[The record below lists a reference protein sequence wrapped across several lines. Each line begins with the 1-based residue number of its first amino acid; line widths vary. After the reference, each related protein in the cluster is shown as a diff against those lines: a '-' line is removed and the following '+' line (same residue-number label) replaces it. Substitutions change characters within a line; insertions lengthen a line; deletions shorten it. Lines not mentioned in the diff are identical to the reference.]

1 LVTTTI
7 VSRRRAMSSSES
19 EEDERVPYRDRAEW
33 ADVAPIPQDESA
45 NPGASVARRR
55 RRPLL
60 LLLLRGRFASDR
72 SEPDRSL
79 DRSRRL
85 FYLTLVPIRPRWRGE
100 RRSLRTLPVASLR
113 PWSLPRRRRRRSRV
127 RQTLFSSFPPSLTFF
142 ALRPPIPRVRAVV
155 RIAYSEEHAEAS
167 AYFRAIVACVLY
179 TGPHTTPFAW

>member
-1 LVTTTI
+1 MSSRLVTTTI

-79 DRSRRL
+79 DRSRRPPPSSSSS
-85 FYLTLVPIRPRWRGE
+85 FARPTN
-100 RRSLRTLPVASLR
+100 SLLLSPSLPDVLRTPSTHPAR
-113 PWSLPRRRRRRSRV
+113 PCSRPHRLLGGARGSVRVFSRDRRV
-127 RQTLFSSFPPSLTFF
+127 RSIHWSPYDP
-142 ALRPPIPRVRAVV
+142 VGVV
-155 RIAYSEEHAEAS
+155 NAD
-167 AYFRAIVACVLY
+167 
-179 TGPHTTPFAW
+179 P

>member
-1 LVTTTI
+1 MSSRLVTTTI

-60 LLLLRGRFASDR
+60 LLLLLRGRFASDR

-79 DRSRRL
+79 DRSRRPPPSSSSSFARLTNSLLL
-85 FYLTLVPIRPRWRGE
+85 FPSLPDV
-100 RRSLRTLPVASLR
+100 LRTPSTHPAR
-113 PWSLPRRRRRRSRV
+113 PCSRPHRLLGGARGSVCVFSRDRRV
-127 RQTLFSSFPPSLTFF
+127 RSIHWSPYDPV
-142 ALRPPIPRVRAVV
+142 RVVNAD
-155 RIAYSEEHAEAS
+155 
-167 AYFRAIVACVLY
+167 
-179 TGPHTTPFAW
+179 P

>member
-1 LVTTTI
+1 MSSRLVTTTI

-72 SEPDRSL
+72 SEPVDRSIA
-79 DRSRRL
+79 RA
-85 FYLTLVPIRPRWRGE
+85 V
-100 RRSLRTLPVASLR
+100 
-113 PWSLPRRRRRRSRV
+113 LPRRRRRRSRV
-127 RQTLFSSFPPSLTFF
+127 RQTLFSSLPPSLTFF